1 MAYNTYTLFDTMK
14 DIASVFHHIEKQVR
28 GLCVGGHIAIF
39 GLFEKA
45 RRRFPIL
52 TKIIVMY
59 LKYKLNI
66 KALMLFIVIK

>member
-52 TKIIVMY
+52 TKIIY

-66 KALMLFIVIK
+66 KAVYCY